1 MVEPRE
7 AVALLW
13 EAKKKLKDAW
23 GWDLQDPK
31 RYPINTSYELAQLRA
46 SLTLQVR
53 TRRVKIVGHLMKPR
67 KLADL
72 VPEKLIKTTW
82 EEQNR
87 GTYLD
92 ALKRA
97 AVIDFKKH
105 KESWKVF
112 QGIVRATETAFL
124 VNFLGHEVLP
134 KPKVSILHRGLNQIA
149 RDVGLQGLTGSGFAE
164 LLDDLCPCEI
174 RNHEGAVRK
183 LWRRSPLIRL
193 SKPSITK
200 QLKR

>member
-13 EAKKKLKDAW
+13 EAKKQLKDAW
-23 GWDLQDPK
+23 KWDQQYPK
-31 RYPINTSYELAQLRA
+31 TYPINTSYALSEVRA
-46 SLTLQVR
+46 KLSMQAR
-53 TRRVKIVGHLMKPR
+53 SRHVKILSRLKKPR

-72 VPEKLIKTTW
+72 VPEKLIKTIW

-92 ALKRA
+92 ALRRA
-97 AVIDFKKH
+97 AVVDFKKH

-112 QGIVRATETAFL
+112 QGIVRAMETAFL

-149 RDVGLQGLTGSGFAE
+149 RDVRLQGLTGSGFAE
-164 LLDDLCPCEI
+164 FLDDLCPCGI
-174 RNHEGAVRK
+174 MNHEGAVRK

-193 SKPSITK
+193 SKP
-200 QLKR
+200 

>member
-7 AVALLW
+7 AVARLW

-31 RYPINTSYELAQLRA
+31 GYPINTSYALSQARA
-46 SLTLQVR
+46 SLTLRVR
-53 TRRVKIVGHLMKPR
+53 TRRVKILGRLKKPR

-72 VPEKLIKTTW
+72 VPEKLIKTIW

-92 ALKRA
+92 ALRRA
-97 AVIDFKKH
+97 SVIDIKKH
-105 KESWKVF
+105 QESWKVF

-124 VNFLGHEVLP
+124 VNFLGNVVLS
-134 KPKVSILHRGLNQIA
+134 KPKVSILHRGLNKIA
-149 RDVGLQGLTGSGFAE
+149 RDVGLQGLTRSGFAE
-164 LLDDLCPCEI
+164 FLDDLCTCEI
-174 RNHEGAVRK
+174 TNHEGAVRK

-193 SKPSITK
+193 SKRSVTK
-200 QLKR
+200 SLNK